1 VAKFCSR
8 QKTFLSRQKRFVRE
22 NALLRQLARLFQI
35 EIFWASSEKLT
46 ASQLALLELKP
57 SVTQGEVERKAALPE
72 GEKAALNPPQT
83 EKRKKKK
90 KKKGARHPSRQGF
103 PSTLKRKERTI
114 AYSPEECHCKLCR
127 GETRV
132 IVYEQSERLSV

>member
-1 VAKFCSR
+1 MAKFCSR

-83 EKRKKKK
+83 EKRKKKEE
-90 KKKGARHPSRQGF
+90 KGRPSSLAPGLSFDAQTQGAYHCVF
-103 PSTLKRKERTI
+103 PLRSATASFAEGR
-114 AYSPEECHCKLCR
+114 
-127 GETRV
+127 RV
-132 IVYEQSERLSV
+132 SLFMSRASA